1 VVADQLVRKIP
12 LELAVRIFSTNVIIL
27 EGRGTDIILGMRW
40 MKVHKSLFDMSARLI
55 HLDSP
60 MNGKVTMQMH
70 AVARL
75 HASIHITI
83 AKSLEEIPIVQEY
96 LDMFPDELSRMLPD
110 RDVRDAIPNATE

>member
-12 LELAVRIFSTNVIIL
+12 LELAVWIFSTNVIIL
-27 EGRGTDIILGMRW
+27 EGRGIDIVLGMRW

-60 MNGKVTMQMH
+60 VNGKVTMQMH
-70 AVARL
+70 AIAHL

-96 LDMFPDELSRMLPD
+96 LDMFPDELLGMLPD
-110 RDVRDAIPNATE
+110 RAVRDAIPNATE